1 MVDGGESGNDR
12 EGINGVQDCFNPA
25 RNIGLLMSSIPSMRR
40 GKDNDEDYKDKEEC
54 GIKVDQEEQDVVVCQ
69 L

>member
-25 RNIGLLMSSIPSMRR
+25 RNIGPLMSKEMMTLMKTMR
-40 GKDNDEDYKDKEEC
+40 
-54 GIKVDQEEQDVVVCQ
+54 IKKSARTMVMKKSKI
-69 L
+69 

>member
-25 RNIGLLMSSIPSMRR
+25 RNIGLLMSSIPSVRR
-40 GKDNDEDYKDKEEC
+40 GDDNDDDNEEKGEC
-54 GIKVDQEEQDVVVCQ
+54 DNNGDQEEQDIVVCQ

>member
-25 RNIGLLMSSIPSMRR
+25 RNIGLLMSLILFLRKR
-40 GKDNDEDYKDKEEC
+40 
-54 GIKVDQEEQDVVVCQ
+54 
-69 L
+69 

>member
-25 RNIGLLMSSIPSMRR
+25 RNIGLLMSKEMMILMKTMR
-40 GKDNDEDYKDKEEC
+40 
-54 GIKVDQEEQDVVVCQ
+54 IKKSARTMVMKKSKI
-69 L
+69 